1 MAEIGQLS
9 AGVKVKKVTGDY
21 NIVGVVRSVFT
32 TGNMAIRVVVEHTV
46 ADEHGSGSFL
56 HIYSPANL
64 EVISQ

>member
-1 MAEIGQLS
+1 MADVKDLYLGS
-9 AGVKVKKVTGDY
+9 KVKKVTGDY
-21 NIVGVVRSVFT
+21 HIVGVVRSIFT